1 MRWSREDG
9 AISINA
15 TQSFGPVPESVWTF
29 HIGGYQVLDKYLK
42 SRKGRTHF
50 SPKGKGAG
58 APYPLTL
65 DEITHV
71 GRICD
76 ALTFTIAQ
84 MAAID
89 EAYLKAFP
97 DGG

>member
-1 MRWSREDG
+1 M
-9 AISINA
+9 
-15 TQSFGPVPESVWTF
+15 
-29 HIGGYQVLDKYLK
+29 LDKYLK

-50 SPKGKGAG
+50 SAQRKGTG

-97 DGG
+97 GGG